1 MAMAMVHLCLARW
14 DCAHDVIV
22 CHRFYTPTLFIRV
35 NCIEDRCALLLWP
48 SLFYVIFPHL
58 NYLFIIIIIILILV
72 SELYMH
78 LVQAAWWW
86 DCFSAHCCCCWFY
99 FCFRMCRHISIY
111 DWMFHHFPTDKSYH
125 SRVWACVCE
134 RGQTSLSGLKS
145 SSRVHVPIVT
155 YQKFIK
161 RILLLLFSLFIVV
174 TKIMSIH
181 WNPFDT

>member
-1 MAMAMVHLCLARW
+1 MSSFATVFIHQPYLFA
-14 DCAHDVIV
+14 VIV
-22 CHRFYTPTLFIRV
+22 LRIVVHCCCGR
-35 NCIEDRCALLLWP
+35 RCSTSYFHISIIYSSSSYLLL
-48 SLFYVIFPHL
+48 
-58 NYLFIIIIIILILV
+58 
-72 SELYMH
+72 SELYML

-161 RILLLLFSLFIVV
+161 RVLLLLFSLFIVV